1 MQQTEIL
8 SKLTT
13 VFRDVFD
20 EDELT
25 ITPETT
31 AKDIAGWDSF
41 AHINLIVAT
50 EASFHVKFK
59 TSEIESLRDVG
70 HLAAVLQEKCR

>member
-1 MQQTEIL
+1 MQQNDVFT
-8 SKLTT
+8 KLTD

-20 EDELT
+20 DDELT
-25 ITPETT
+25 ITPHTT
-31 AKDIAGWDSF
+31 AKDIPGWDSF

-70 HLAAVLQEKCR
+70 HLATLLERKCA